1 MGYGNLRNDQRN
13 ALLAAYCYWTHSLIL
28 KFNSAYLVPQ
38 GPGTWLMAVLN
49 RGYLNRPRLTCI
61 QALQA
66 HQQPVV
72 WQKLKTGATLPTSL
86 HDHPVT
92 TDNCVVSCQKTVLFA
107 VWTGRWIGKHQ
118 AFHEP
123 LSDMHSL
130 DLSRVYPEELYP
142 WTVCIICPRL
152 SPACALVLNPRMCE

>member
-61 QALQA
+61 QVLQA

-72 WQKLKTGATLPTSL
+72 WQKLKQVPHCQPHYMIILWQLTTVWFHARRLCSLQCELDAELESIRLFMSPFQTCTVWIYQKFTRKSCIRELSALYAPDFPLPA
-86 HDHPVT
+86 P
-92 TDNCVVSCQKTVLFA
+92 
-107 VWTGRWIGKHQ
+107 
-118 AFHEP
+118 
-123 LSDMHSL
+123 
-130 DLSRVYPEELYP
+130 
-142 WTVCIICPRL
+142 
-152 SPACALVLNPRMCE
+152 